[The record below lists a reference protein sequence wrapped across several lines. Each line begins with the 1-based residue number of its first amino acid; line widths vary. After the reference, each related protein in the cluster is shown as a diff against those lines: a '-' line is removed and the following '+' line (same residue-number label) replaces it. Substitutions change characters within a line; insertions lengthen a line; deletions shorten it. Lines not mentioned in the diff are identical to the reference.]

1 MERLD
6 NYAIALCIYFM
17 AGNVLDVSKTAFAE
31 ISDDLNAY
39 FFGLQSKI
47 STSKTELFDV
57 KDVLGL
63 YCRISLERD
72 RQKELQELLANYVD
86 ELEKDNLKSNDN
98 ILSWQNELKAFVKKA
113 KTSEYNLK
121 SYNVSIEDMHVAL
134 YGIIRNLF
142 TLNRIEIGLYDGD
155 IIPTFLIRDTS
166 GDVIGEDVSQ
176 FYDSLQVRCNVDI
189 SSYMDKQNKK
199 NATHSPY
206 PTKEDWLYKY
216 ICKKTGGIS
225 SSIPM
230 QFELIDVDRTKPNT
244 YPNFQSFK
252 QSYSRLNKR
261 YEQKYGV
268 KYFVKKV
275 KNEDLFR
282 ITFAKNDKINGLL

>member
-17 AGNVLDVSKTAFAE
+17 AGNVLDVSKTAFPG
-31 ISDDLNAY
+31 ISEDLNAY
-39 FFGLQSKI
+39 FFGLQSKL

-63 YCRISLERD
+63 YCRIPLERD
-72 RQKELQELLANYVD
+72 RQKELQELLTNYVD

-121 SYNVSIEDMHVAL
+121 SYNVSIEDMHVTL
-134 YGIIRNLF
+134 YGIIQNLF

-166 GDVIGEDVSQ
+166 GDVIGEDVSK
-176 FYDSLQVRCNVDI
+176 FYDSLQIRCNVDI
-189 SSYMDKQNKK
+189 SSFINKQENKK
-199 NATHSPY
+199 NNYNISGKTLLLYKKIRNFTNGYDSEIPLENFIGE
-206 PTKEDWLYKY
+206 KEDGNPYQSENSLKQAIYRINNYYKATY
-216 ICKKTGGIS
+216 STTTPFISKIRNGQTRFSCKITYA
-225 SSIPM
+225 PN
-230 QFELIDVDRTKPNT
+230 DNDTK
-244 YPNFQSFK
+244 
-252 QSYSRLNKR
+252 
-261 YEQKYGV
+261 
-268 KYFVKKV
+268 
-275 KNEDLFR
+275 
-282 ITFAKNDKINGLL
+282 